1 MTMELYQIRHF
12 VAIADTG
19 SFTKAALRAA
29 VSQPAL
35 SASIAKLE
43 GELGVKLLHRTPK
56 AITPT
61 SAGRRFLATA
71 QDVLSA
77 CGKIKADL
85 QASTT
90 ERPLRIGVLRTLPTA
105 HLAYLIETFQRASS
119 DTTIEL
125 YDGSREELREQLLNR
140 KLVACITSG
149 ENRRRGVNSAVLV
162 REGYVLVVGLRH
174 RFATV
179 DSIAIEELQGEAF
192 IVRSHCET
200 FASTTKLLMDRGI
213 RTHIVYKTDQ
223 DDRALALIAA
233 GLGVALMPALYDSP
247 GVRRIKVREF
257 DVQRVIELQWNADTV
272 DERLKSLIAF
282 TTSYNWRSAPWIRP
296 AVTKQTDRAVET
308 TDRAF
313 DRSKGAAAALRS
325 ASDRRRAIHE

>member
-1 MTMELYQIRHF
+1 MGFIKMELYQIRHF

-19 SFTKAALRAA
+19 SFTKAAMRAA

-43 GELGVKLLHRTPK
+43 EELGVKLLHRTPK

-61 SAGRRFLATA
+61 SAGRRFLTTA
-71 QDVLSA
+71 RDVLSA
-77 CGKIKADL
+77 CIKVKADL
-85 QASTT
+85 QATNT

-105 HLAYLIETFQRASS
+105 HLARLVETFQRAIPE
-119 DTTIEL
+119 TTIEL
-125 YDGSREELREQLLNR
+125 YDGSSEELREQLSNR
-140 KLVACITSG
+140 KVVACITSAG
-149 ENRRRGVNSAVLV
+149 DPQPGTNSAVLA
-162 REGYVLVVGLRH
+162 REGYGLVVCLRH
-174 RFATV
+174 RFATAE
-179 DSIAIEELQGEAF
+179 SICINELQGEAF

-200 FASTTKLLMDRGI
+200 FASTTKLLADRGI

-257 DVQRVIELQWNADTV
+257 DAERVIELQWNADTV

-282 TTSYNWRSAPWIRP
+282 ATSYNWRSAPWSEP
-296 AVTKQTDRAVET
+296 AV
-308 TDRAF
+308 
-313 DRSKGAAAALRS
+313 SKRT
-325 ASDRRRAIHE
+325 